1 MSEEEITQKLNKEIL
16 LNINIVEDDIIWK
29 MYQKTYRNSQFI
41 IILMFVN
48 LFALFLVQNI
58 FKNVKT
64 DFGVSLGSILGF
76 VISIYSII
84 LLIIEM
90 FIIKNSRKAWNK
102 AREEHNKLFRK
113 EEKQEVDIYGTS
125 HKRWC

>member
-1 MSEEEITQKLNKEIL
+1 MSEEEIIQKLNKEIL
-16 LNINIVEDDIIWK
+16 LTIDIVESDIIWK

-48 LFALFLVQNI
+48 LFALFFVQNI

-64 DFGVSLGSILGF
+64 DFGVSLGAILGF
-76 VISIYSII
+76 VISIYSIL

-102 AREEHNKLFRK
+102 AREEHNKLFRI
-113 EEKQEVDIYGTS
+113 EEKQEADIYGTS